1 MSHPSPIRAGARRPR
16 LAIPAIIAIAALVV
30 ACGGTVA
37 TPSVAPSAA
46 ATAGAITV
54 NVMLQEFA
62 VVPDTASAPAGMI
75 TFVATNTGP
84 EDVHELVVIKT
95 DLGLLDLPTDADGKV
110 LEDGDGMEVIGEVED
125 VEIGATEEFT
135 LDLAIGKYLLICNI
149 LQTEP
154 DGSLESHYK
163 EGMVATFEVTAP

>member
-1 MSHPSPIRAGARRPR
+1 MNHPTLVGDGARRPR
-16 LAIPAIIAIAALVV
+16 LAIPAIIAIAALVA
-30 ACGGTVA
+30 ACGGGSA
-37 TPSVAPSAA
+37 TPSTVPTAAPPA
-46 ATAGAITV
+46 ATTV
-54 NVMLQEFA
+54 NVTLQEFA
-62 VVPDTASAPAGMI
+62 VVPDTAAAPAGMI

-95 DLGLLDLPTDADGKV
+95 DLGLLDLPTDDDGKV

-125 VEIGATEEFT
+125 VEVGATEEFS
-135 LDLAIGKYLLICNI
+135 LELAAGKYLLICNI